1 MQVVVTGKQ
10 ASSRRAISLLIKTR
24 LGLNVI
30 GEAGDYKELMDL
42 VKANKPEL
50 VLLNDDLPGMEMGK
64 LVPILRGLDY
74 SPAVIVLNGMPE
86 TEEAVLSAGANAFVF
101 KGDHPKQ
108 LLIAIEKIRISH
120 EEQRNT

>member
-10 ASSRRAISLLIKTR
+10 ASSRRAISSLIKTR

-42 VKANKPEL
+42 VKANKLEL
-50 VLLNDDLPGMEMGK
+50 VLLDDDLPGMELGK
-64 LVPILRGLDY
+64 LVPTLRGLDY
-74 SPAVIVLNGMPE
+74 SPAVIVLNEMPE
-86 TEEAVLSAGANAFVF
+86 TEEAALAAGANAFVY